1 MMYVLQL
8 CKMKK
13 EHWQNIY
20 ETKGMQEVSW
30 FQDVPE
36 TSLALIQKVAPEK
49 DAAIIDVGGGDGFL
63 VDELLKLGYTNITVL
78 DISENAVQRA
88 KARLGKS
95 AEKVKWIVTDI
106 TDFVPEQQYAVWHDR
121 AVFHFLTT
129 PKDIAKYK
137 TLVTDSIV
145 SQGNF
150 ILATFSDEGPNKCSG
165 LEICKYSELDLQKQF
180 EDTFNVVDSF
190 KENHNT
196 PFRTIQNFTFSVF
209 QKL

>member
-88 KARLGKS
+88 KERLGKS

-106 TDFVPEQQYAVWHDR
+106 NEFVPEHQYEVWHDR
-121 AVFHFLTT
+121 AVFHFLTA

-180 EDTFNVVDSF
+180 EGTFNVVDSF